1 MNAETIKDFLI
12 SLGFDIDEAGG
23 RKFESVVS
31 GVTMNAIK
39 MGAAVEAAA
48 LTVVG
53 FTTKIANSLDRL
65 YWQSQRTGATANNIR
80 AIGYAFSQAGGSVE
94 GFNGTL
100 DNMARFLRSTPGAEG
115 FLRNLGIQTRD
126 AAGNLRDTAQLVT
139 LVGDKLAKMPYYR
152 ANQYAQILGIDE
164 STLLAMRR
172 GVKGFTSDYQSMLQA
187 TGFDSQK
194 AAEQSNKFMTQM
206 RGLANLFGIMRDKIG
221 GNLAGGLAGNL
232 ESFRKNI
239 LLNFPKIEGTITAVL
254 KKVLSLADSIMT
266 LVYRGVQG
274 VGDLMR
280 WWDRLD
286 EKTKGL
292 IKVLGGLLLAW
303 RVLNSAFLKSPIGMI
318 TALIAALV
326 LLYDDYQTWKEGGDS
341 LIDWAKWQPSIEKA
355 ITAIKDVVYWFDKG
369 ATAIGGWDKAL
380 MAVAAYMGGRWALS
394 MLSAVARVTRGFG
407 PLLAAIAAVETFRKV
422 TDIQEEAKKR
432 GVSPADIIREKMA
445 ANDKE
450 GESFTNNLL
459 GKVGSW
465 WDAARGALH
474 AGNEGV
480 LPSRGL
486 IGRSSTPRGI
496 RNNNPGNLNY
506 VGQNGATLEDHAT
519 PRFARF
525 NSAFEGFAALG
536 KQIKA
541 YYNGTSKAAGYQK
554 LQSVEDIISRFAPAS
569 ENNTQAY
576 INKLSKMLGVG
587 RGDSL
592 NIQDPKV
599 LATLMNGIT
608 QIENGKNPYAPEMVL
623 KAAQSTLTTND
634 NRTSNTS
641 SNNPVY
647 NITVQGGGDPHE
659 TARLTGDAVEGV
671 YRRQTRNMQTQVG

>member
-23 RKFESVVS
+23 RKFESVVC
-31 GVTMNAIK
+31 GVTMNAVK

-53 FTTKIANSLDRL
+53 FTTKIASGLDRL

-100 DNMARFLRSTPGAEG
+100 DNLARFLRSTPGAEG

-274 VGDLMR
+274 AGDLMR

-286 EKTKGL
+286 DTTKGL

-303 RVLNSAFLKSPIGMI
+303 RMLNSAFLTSPIGMV

-326 LLYDDYQTWKEGGDS
+326 ALYDDYQVWKEGGDS
-341 LIDWAKWQPSIEKA
+341 LINWGKWKPEIDAAMKGMKELRDSIFSVGQEIAKLLNIDLKSWSLKGDIADLTKQFGEFGKMMTMIGDLINA
-355 ITAIKDVVYWFDKG
+355 LKDGNWSEVG
-369 ATAIGGWDKAL
+369 RLGKAL
-380 MAVAAYMGGRWALS
+380 LSQGQGNPDALP
-394 MLSAVARVTRGFG
+394 A
-407 PLLAAIAAVETFRKV
+407 V
-422 TDIQEEAKKR
+422 TDSANSAADWVKDKTGFDPRSVGQWIR
-432 GVSPADIIREKMA
+432 GQFSG
-445 ANDKE
+445 ANE
-450 GESFTNNLL
+450 
-459 GKVGSW
+459 
-465 WDAARGALH
+465 
-474 AGNEGV
+474 
-480 LPSRGL
+480 
-486 IGRSSTPRGI
+486 PRGI

-506 VGQNGATLEDHAT
+506 VGQNGAMLEDHAT

-592 NIQDPKV
+592 NIQDPQV

-623 KAAQSTLTTND
+623 KAAQSAVGAGG
-634 NRTSNTS
+634 SNS
-641 SNNPVY
+641 SVF
-647 NITVQGGGDPHE
+647 NINVQGGGDPRE
-659 TARLTGDAVEGV
+659 TARLTCDAVEGV
-671 YRRQTRNMQTQVG
+671 YRRQTRNIQTQVG

>member
-53 FTTKIANSLDRL
+53 FTTKIASSLDRL

-100 DNMARFLRSTPGAEG
+100 DNLARFLRSTPGAEG

-221 GNLAGGLAGNL
+221 GNLAGGLAGSL

-254 KKVLSLADSIMT
+254 KKALSLADSIMT

-286 EKTKGL
+286 DKTKGL

-303 RVLNSAFLKSPIGMI
+303 RMLNSAFLTSPIGMV

-326 LLYDDYQTWKEGGDS
+326 ALYDDYQVWKEGGDS
-341 LIDWAKWQPSIEKA
+341 LINWGKWKPEIDAAVKGVKELRDSIFSVGQEIAKLLNIDLKSWSLKGDIADLTKQFGEFGKMMTMIGDLINA
-355 ITAIKDVVYWFDKG
+355 LKDGNWSEVG
-369 ATAIGGWDKAL
+369 RLGKAL
-380 MAVAAYMGGRWALS
+380 LSQGQGNPDALP
-394 MLSAVARVTRGFG
+394 A
-407 PLLAAIAAVETFRKV
+407 V
-422 TDIQEEAKKR
+422 TDSANSAADWVKDKTGFDPRSVGQWIR
-432 GVSPADIIREKMA
+432 GQFSGV
-445 ANDKE
+445 
-450 GESFTNNLL
+450 
-459 GKVGSW
+459 
-465 WDAARGALH
+465 
-474 AGNEGV
+474 NE
-480 LPSRGL
+480 
-486 IGRSSTPRGI
+486 PRGI

-506 VGQNGATLEDHAT
+506 VGQNGATLEEHAT

-592 NIQDPKV
+592 NIQDPQV

-623 KAAQSTLTTND
+623 KAAQSAVGAGG
-634 NRTSNTS
+634 SNS
-641 SNNPVY
+641 SVF
-647 NITVQGGGDPHE
+647 NINVQGGGDPHE

>member
-23 RKFESVVS
+23 RKFEAVVS
-31 GVTMNAIK
+31 GVTLNVIK
-39 MGAAVEAAA
+39 MGVAVEAAA

-53 FTTKIANSLDRL
+53 FTTKIASGLDKL

-100 DNMARFLRSTPGAEG
+100 DNLARFLRSTPGAEG

-126 AAGNLRDTAQLVT
+126 ANGKLRDTAQLVT

-164 STLLAMRR
+164 NTLLAMRR
-172 GVKGFTSDYQSMLQA
+172 GVQGFTSDYQGMLQA

-206 RGLANLFGIMRDKIG
+206 RGLTSLFGIMRDKIG

-254 KKVLSLADSIMT
+254 KKVLSLADSIMR
-266 LVYRGVQG
+266 LVYRGIQG
-274 VGDLMR
+274 VGDLMK
-280 WWDRLD
+280 WWGKLD
-286 EKTKGL
+286 DSTKNL
-292 IKVLGGLLLAW
+292 IKLFGGLLVAW
-303 RVLNSAFLKSPIGMI
+303 RILNSAFVKSPIGMI
-318 TALIAALV
+318 SALV
-326 LLYDDYQTWKEGGDS
+326 ATLILLYDDYRTWKEGGDS
-341 LIDWAKWQPSIEKA
+341 LIDWAKWQPSIDKA
-355 ITAIKDVVYWFDKG
+355 IVAIKDIVSWFDKG
-369 ATAIGGWDKAL
+369 AAAIGGWQTAL
-380 MAVAAYMGGRWALS
+380 EIFAGFMAVTWAARMIKAIGSVTSSVGGLSGALK
-394 MLSAVARVTRGFG
+394 G
-407 PLLAAIAAVETFRKV
+407 
-422 TDIQEEAKKR
+422 
-432 GVSPADIIREKMA
+432 
-445 ANDKE
+445 
-450 GESFTNNLL
+450 L
-459 GKVGSW
+459 GKVGTI
-465 WDAARGALH
+465 GALLAIEEHIAKPLEEKYSWLKNNPVANFLNKLPGSDTVDEWGKKILPWRRDEPEQH
-474 AGNEGV
+474 AQ
-480 LPSRGL
+480 SA
-486 IGRSSTPRGI
+486 SAPRGI

-506 VGQNGATLEDHAT
+506 VGQNGAALENHAT

-525 NSAFEGFAALG
+525 NSAFEGFSALG

-554 LQSVEDIISRFAPAS
+554 LQSVEAIISRFAPAS
-569 ENNTQAY
+569 ENNTQGY
-576 INKLSKMLGVG
+576 IDKLSKMLGVG

-592 NIQDPKV
+592 NIHDPQV

-623 KAAQSTLTTND
+623 KAAQSTVGA
-634 NRTSNTS
+634 SGGA
-641 SNNPVY
+641 NNPVF
-647 NITVQGGGDPHE
+647 NINVQGGGDPRE
-659 TARLTGDAVEGV
+659 TARLTGNAVEGV
-671 YRRQTRNMQTQVG
+671 YRRQTRNLQTQVG

>member
-31 GVTMNAIK
+31 GVTMNAVK

-53 FTTKIANSLDRL
+53 FTTKIASSLDRL

-100 DNMARFLRSTPGAEG
+100 DNLARFLRSTPGAEG

-206 RGLANLFGIMRDKIG
+206 RGLVNLFGIMRDKIG

-274 VGDLMR
+274 AGDLMR

-286 EKTKGL
+286 DTTKGL

-303 RVLNSAFLKSPIGMI
+303 RMLNSALLTSPIGMV

-326 LLYDDYQTWKEGGDS
+326 ALYDDYQVWKEGGDS
-341 LIDWAKWQPSIEKA
+341 LINWGKWKPEIDAAMKGIKELRDSIFSVGQEIAKLLNIDLKSWSLKGDIADLTKQFGEFGKMMKMIGDLINA
-355 ITAIKDVVYWFDKG
+355 LKDGNWSEVG
-369 ATAIGGWDKAL
+369 RLGKAL
-380 MAVAAYMGGRWALS
+380 LSQGQGNPDALP
-394 MLSAVARVTRGFG
+394 A
-407 PLLAAIAAVETFRKV
+407 V
-422 TDIQEEAKKR
+422 TDSANSAADWVKDKTGFDPRSVGQWIR
-432 GVSPADIIREKMA
+432 GQFSG
-445 ANDKE
+445 ANE
-450 GESFTNNLL
+450 
-459 GKVGSW
+459 
-465 WDAARGALH
+465 
-474 AGNEGV
+474 
-480 LPSRGL
+480 
-486 IGRSSTPRGI
+486 PRGI

-506 VGQNGATLEDHAT
+506 VGQSGATLEDHAT

-592 NIQDPKV
+592 NIQDPQV

-623 KAAQSTLTTND
+623 KAAQSAVGAGG
-634 NRTSNTS
+634 SNS
-641 SNNPVY
+641 SVF
-647 NITVQGGGDPHE
+647 NINVQGGGDPRE

>member
-12 SLGFDIDEAGG
+12 SLGFDIDEAGS
-23 RKFESVVS
+23 RKFEAVVS
-31 GVTMNAIK
+31 GVTLNVIK
-39 MGAAVEAAA
+39 MGVAVEAAA

-53 FTTKIANSLDRL
+53 FTTKIASGLDKL
-65 YWQSQRTGATANNIR
+65 YWQSQRTGATANNIQ

-100 DNMARFLRSTPGAEG
+100 DNLARFLRSTPGAEG

-126 AAGNLRDTAQLVT
+126 ANGNLRDTAQLVT

-164 STLLAMRR
+164 NTLLAMRR
-172 GVKGFTSDYQSMLQA
+172 GVQGFTSDYQGMLQA

-206 RGLANLFGIMRDKIG
+206 RGLTSLFGIMRDKIG

-232 ESFRKNI
+232 ENFRKNI

-266 LVYRGVQG
+266 LIYRGVQG
-274 VGDLMR
+274 VGDLIK
-280 WWDRLD
+280 WWDKLD
-286 EKTKGL
+286 SGTQHL
-292 IKVLGGLLLAW
+292 IQVLGGLLVAW
-303 RVLNSAFLKSPIGMI
+303 RVLNSAFLTSPIGI
-318 TALIAALV
+318 ISALAASLV
-326 LLYDDYQTWKEGGDS
+326 LLYDDYKTWKEGGNS
-341 LIDWAKWQPSIEKA
+341 LIDWKSWEPGVKKAEKFIDDISKA
-355 ITAIKDVVYWFDKG
+355 IK
-369 ATAIGGWDKAL
+369 
-380 MAVAAYMGGRWALS
+380 S
-394 MLSAVARVTRGFG
+394 
-407 PLLAAIAAVETFRKV
+407 
-422 TDIQEEAKKR
+422 
-432 GVSPADIIREKMA
+432 
-445 ANDKE
+445 
-450 GESFTNNLL
+450 L
-459 GKVGSW
+459 GKVLDDFQAKHKW
-465 WDAARGALH
+465 AADFIQKGALPGEDAVSDAGTKFRTWLKDKTGISINLDEEPEQH
-474 AGNEGV
+474 AQ
-480 LPSRGL
+480 SA
-486 IGRSSTPRGI
+486 SSPRGI

-506 VGQNGATLEDHAT
+506 VGQNGATLENHAT

-541 YYNGTSKAAGYQK
+541 YYNGTSKAAGYKK

-569 ENNTQAY
+569 ENNTQGY
-576 INKLSKMLGVG
+576 IDKLSKMLGVG

-623 KAAQSTLTTND
+623 KAAQSTVGAGGGT
-634 NRTSNTS
+634 
-641 SNNPVY
+641 NNPVF
-647 NITVQGGGDPHE
+647 NIKVQGGGDPRE
-659 TARLTGDAVEGV
+659 TARLTGNAVEGV
-671 YRRQTRNMQTQVG
+671 YRRQIRNMQSQVG

>member
-23 RKFESVVS
+23 RKFESMVS

-53 FTTKIANSLDRL
+53 FTTKIASGLDRL

-100 DNMARFLRSTPGAEG
+100 DNLARFLRSTPGAEG

-274 VGDLMR
+274 AGDLMR
-280 WWDRLD
+280 WWNRLD
-286 EKTKGL
+286 DTTKGL

-303 RVLNSAFLKSPIGMI
+303 RMLNSAFLTSPIGMV

-326 LLYDDYQTWKEGGDS
+326 ALYDDYQVWKEGGDS
-341 LIDWAKWQPSIEKA
+341 LINWGKWKPEIDAAMKGMKELRDSIFSVGQEIAKLLNIDLKSWSLKGDIADLTKQFGEFGKMMTMIGDLINA
-355 ITAIKDVVYWFDKG
+355 LKDGNWSEVG
-369 ATAIGGWDKAL
+369 RLGKAL
-380 MAVAAYMGGRWALS
+380 LSQGKGNPDALP
-394 MLSAVARVTRGFG
+394 A
-407 PLLAAIAAVETFRKV
+407 V
-422 TDIQEEAKKR
+422 TDSANSAADWVKDKTGFDPRSVGQWIR
-432 GVSPADIIREKMA
+432 GQFSG
-445 ANDKE
+445 ANE
-450 GESFTNNLL
+450 
-459 GKVGSW
+459 
-465 WDAARGALH
+465 
-474 AGNEGV
+474 
-480 LPSRGL
+480 
-486 IGRSSTPRGI
+486 PRGI

-592 NIQDPKV
+592 NIQDPQV

-623 KAAQSTLTTND
+623 KAAQSAVGAGG
-634 NRTSNTS
+634 SNS
-641 SNNPVY
+641 SVF
-647 NITVQGGGDPHE
+647 NINVQGSGDPRE

>member
-53 FTTKIANSLDRL
+53 FTTKIASGLDRL

-100 DNMARFLRSTPGAEG
+100 DNLARFLRSTPGAEG

-274 VGDLMR
+274 AGDLMR

-286 EKTKGL
+286 DTTKGL

-303 RVLNSAFLKSPIGMI
+303 RMLNSAFLTSPIGMV

-326 LLYDDYQTWKEGGDS
+326 ALYDDYQVWKEGGDS
-341 LIDWAKWQPSIEKA
+341 LINWGKWKPEIDAAMKGMKELRDSIFSVGQEIAKLLNIDLKSWSLKGDIADLTKQFGEFGKMMTMIGDLINA
-355 ITAIKDVVYWFDKG
+355 LKDGNWSEVG
-369 ATAIGGWDKAL
+369 RLGKAL
-380 MAVAAYMGGRWALS
+380 LSQGRENPDALP
-394 MLSAVARVTRGFG
+394 A
-407 PLLAAIAAVETFRKV
+407 V
-422 TDIQEEAKKR
+422 TDSANSAADWVKDKTGFDPRSVGQWIR
-432 GVSPADIIREKMA
+432 GQFSG
-445 ANDKE
+445 ANE
-450 GESFTNNLL
+450 
-459 GKVGSW
+459 
-465 WDAARGALH
+465 
-474 AGNEGV
+474 
-480 LPSRGL
+480 
-486 IGRSSTPRGI
+486 PRGI

-592 NIQDPKV
+592 NIQDPQV

-623 KAAQSTLTTND
+623 KAAQSAVGAGG
-634 NRTSNTS
+634 SNS
-641 SNNPVY
+641 SVF
-647 NITVQGGGDPHE
+647 NINVQGGGDPRE

>member
-31 GVTMNAIK
+31 GVTMNAVK

-100 DNMARFLRSTPGAEG
+100 DNLARFLRSTPGAEG

-303 RVLNSAFLKSPIGMI
+303 RVLNSAFLTSPIGMV

-326 LLYDDYQTWKEGGDS
+326 ALYDDYQVWKEGGDS
-341 LIDWAKWQPSIEKA
+341 LINWGKWKPEIDAAMKGIKELRDSIFSVGQEIAKLLNIDLKSWSLKGDIADLTKQFGEFGKMMTMIGDLINA
-355 ITAIKDVVYWFDKG
+355 LKDGNWSEVG
-369 ATAIGGWDKAL
+369 RLGKAL
-380 MAVAAYMGGRWALS
+380 LSQGRENPDALP
-394 MLSAVARVTRGFG
+394 A
-407 PLLAAIAAVETFRKV
+407 V
-422 TDIQEEAKKR
+422 TDSANSAADWVKDKTGFDPRSVGQWIR
-432 GVSPADIIREKMA
+432 GQFSG
-445 ANDKE
+445 ANE
-450 GESFTNNLL
+450 
-459 GKVGSW
+459 
-465 WDAARGALH
+465 
-474 AGNEGV
+474 
-480 LPSRGL
+480 
-486 IGRSSTPRGI
+486 PRGI

-506 VGQNGATLEDHAT
+506 VGQNGATLEEHAT

>member
-31 GVTMNAIK
+31 GVTMNAVK

-53 FTTKIANSLDRL
+53 FTTKIASSLDRL

-100 DNMARFLRSTPGAEG
+100 DNLARFLRSTPGAEG

-274 VGDLMR
+274 AGDLMR

-286 EKTKGL
+286 DTTKGL

-303 RVLNSAFLKSPIGMI
+303 RLLNSAFLTSPIGMV

-326 LLYDDYQTWKEGGDS
+326 ALYDDYQVWKEGGDS
-341 LIDWAKWQPSIEKA
+341 LINWGKWKPEIDAAMKGIKELRNSIFSVGQEIAKLLNIDLKSWSLKGDIADLTKQFGKFGKMMTMIGDLINA
-355 ITAIKDVVYWFDKG
+355 LKDGNWSEVG
-369 ATAIGGWDKAL
+369 RLGKAL
-380 MAVAAYMGGRWALS
+380 LSQGQGNPDALPAVTYSANSAADWVKDKTGFDPRSVGQWI
-394 MLSAVARVTRGFG
+394 RGQFSG
-407 PLLAAIAAVETFRKV
+407 
-422 TDIQEEAKKR
+422 
-432 GVSPADIIREKMA
+432 
-445 ANDKE
+445 
-450 GESFTNNLL
+450 
-459 GKVGSW
+459 
-465 WDAARGALH
+465 
-474 AGNEGV
+474 GNE
-480 LPSRGL
+480 
-486 IGRSSTPRGI
+486 PRGI

-506 VGQNGATLEDHAT
+506 VGQNGATLEDHTT

-592 NIQDPKV
+592 NIQDPQV

-623 KAAQSTLTTND
+623 KAAQSAVGAGG
-634 NRTSNTS
+634 SNS
-641 SNNPVY
+641 SVF
-647 NITVQGGGDPHE
+647 NINVQGGGDPRE

>member
-53 FTTKIANSLDRL
+53 FTTKIASSLDRL

-100 DNMARFLRSTPGAEG
+100 DNLARFLRSTPGAEG

-172 GVKGFTSDYQSMLQA
+172 GVQGFTADYQGMLQA

-274 VGDLMR
+274 AGDLMR

-286 EKTKGL
+286 DTTKGL

-303 RVLNSAFLKSPIGMI
+303 RMLNSVFITSPIGMV

-326 LLYDDYQTWKEGGDS
+326 ALYDDYQVWKEGGDS
-341 LIDWAKWQPSIEKA
+341 LINWGKWKPEIDAAMKGIKELRDSIFSVGQEIAKLLNIDLKSWSLKGDIADLTKQFGEFGKMMTMIGDLINA
-355 ITAIKDVVYWFDKG
+355 LKDGNWSEVG
-369 ATAIGGWDKAL
+369 RLGKAL
-380 MAVAAYMGGRWALS
+380 LSQGQGNPDALP
-394 MLSAVARVTRGFG
+394 A
-407 PLLAAIAAVETFRKV
+407 V
-422 TDIQEEAKKR
+422 TDSANSAADWVKDKTGFDPRSVGQWIR
-432 GVSPADIIREKMA
+432 GQFSG
-445 ANDKE
+445 ANE
-450 GESFTNNLL
+450 
-459 GKVGSW
+459 
-465 WDAARGALH
+465 
-474 AGNEGV
+474 
-480 LPSRGL
+480 
-486 IGRSSTPRGI
+486 PRGI

-592 NIQDPKV
+592 NIQDPQV

-623 KAAQSTLTTND
+623 KAAQSAVGAGG
-634 NRTSNTS
+634 SNS
-641 SNNPVY
+641 SVF
-647 NITVQGGGDPHE
+647 NINVQGGGDPRE

>member
-48 LTVVG
+48 LTIVG
-53 FTTKIANSLDRL
+53 FTTKIASSLDRL

-100 DNMARFLRSTPGAEG
+100 DNLARFLRSTPGAEG

-274 VGDLMR
+274 AGDLMR

-286 EKTKGL
+286 DTTKGL

-303 RVLNSAFLKSPIGMI
+303 RMLNSAFLTSPIGMV

-326 LLYDDYQTWKEGGDS
+326 ALYDDYQVWKEGGDS
-341 LIDWAKWQPSIEKA
+341 LINWGKWKPEIDAAMKGMKELRDSIFSVGQEIAKLLNIDLKSWSLKGDIADLTKQFGEFGKMMTMIGDLINA
-355 ITAIKDVVYWFDKG
+355 LKDGNWSEVG
-369 ATAIGGWDKAL
+369 RLGKAL
-380 MAVAAYMGGRWALS
+380 LSQGQGNPDALP
-394 MLSAVARVTRGFG
+394 A
-407 PLLAAIAAVETFRKV
+407 V
-422 TDIQEEAKKR
+422 TDSANSAADWVKDKTGFDPRSVGQWIR
-432 GVSPADIIREKMA
+432 GQFSG
-445 ANDKE
+445 ANE
-450 GESFTNNLL
+450 
-459 GKVGSW
+459 
-465 WDAARGALH
+465 
-474 AGNEGV
+474 
-480 LPSRGL
+480 
-486 IGRSSTPRGI
+486 PRGI

-506 VGQNGATLEDHAT
+506 VGQNGAALEDHAT

-569 ENNTQAY
+569 ENNTQTY

-592 NIQDPKV
+592 NIQDPQV

-623 KAAQSTLTTND
+623 KAAQSAVGAGG
-634 NRTSNTS
+634 SNS
-641 SNNPVY
+641 SVF
-647 NITVQGGGDPHE
+647 NINVQGGGDPRE

>member
-31 GVTMNAIK
+31 GVTMNAVK

-53 FTTKIANSLDRL
+53 FTTKIASSLDRL

-100 DNMARFLRSTPGAEG
+100 DNLARFLRSTPGAEG

-280 WWDRLD
+280 WWERLD
-286 EKTKGL
+286 DKTKGL
-292 IKVLGGLLLAW
+292 LKVLGGLLLAW
-303 RVLNSAFLKSPIGMI
+303 RMLNSAFLTSPIGMV

-326 LLYDDYQTWKEGGDS
+326 ALYDDYQVWKEGGDS
-341 LIDWAKWQPSIEKA
+341 LINWGKWKPEIDAAMKGMKELRDSIFSVGQEIAKLLNIDLKSWSLKGDIADLTRQFGEFGRMMTMIGDLINA
-355 ITAIKDVVYWFDKG
+355 LKDGNWSEVG
-369 ATAIGGWDKAL
+369 RLGKAL
-380 MAVAAYMGGRWALS
+380 LSQGRDNPDALP
-394 MLSAVARVTRGFG
+394 A
-407 PLLAAIAAVETFRKV
+407 V
-422 TDIQEEAKKR
+422 TDSANSAADWVKDKTGFDPRSVGQWIR
-432 GVSPADIIREKMA
+432 GQFS
-445 ANDKE
+445 
-450 GESFTNNLL
+450 G
-459 GKVGSW
+459 
-465 WDAARGALH
+465 
-474 AGNEGV
+474 GNE
-480 LPSRGL
+480 
-486 IGRSSTPRGI
+486 PRGI

-506 VGQNGATLEDHAT
+506 VGQNGAMLEDHAT

-525 NSAFEGFAALG
+525 NSAFEGFSALG

-592 NIQDPKV
+592 NIQDPQV

-623 KAAQSTLTTND
+623 KAAQSAVGGAGG
-634 NRTSNTS
+634 SNS
-641 SNNPVY
+641 SVF
-647 NITVQGGGDPHE
+647 NINVQGGGDPRE

>member
-31 GVTMNAIK
+31 GVTMNAVK

-53 FTTKIANSLDRL
+53 FTTKIASSLDRL

-100 DNMARFLRSTPGAEG
+100 DNLARFLRSTPGAEG

-274 VGDLMR
+274 AGDLMR

-286 EKTKGL
+286 DTTKGL

-303 RVLNSAFLKSPIGMI
+303 RLLNSAFLTSPIGMV

-326 LLYDDYQTWKEGGDS
+326 ALYDDYQVWKEGGDS
-341 LIDWAKWQPSIEKA
+341 LINWGKWKPEIDAAMKGIKELRDSIFSVGQEIAKLLNIDLKSWSLKGDIADLTKQFGEFGKMMTMIGDLINA
-355 ITAIKDVVYWFDKG
+355 LKDGNWSEVG
-369 ATAIGGWDKAL
+369 RLGKAL
-380 MAVAAYMGGRWALS
+380 LSQGQGNPDALP
-394 MLSAVARVTRGFG
+394 A
-407 PLLAAIAAVETFRKV
+407 V
-422 TDIQEEAKKR
+422 TDSANSAADWVKDKTGFDPRSVGQWIR
-432 GVSPADIIREKMA
+432 GQFSG
-445 ANDKE
+445 ANE
-450 GESFTNNLL
+450 
-459 GKVGSW
+459 
-465 WDAARGALH
+465 
-474 AGNEGV
+474 
-480 LPSRGL
+480 
-486 IGRSSTPRGI
+486 PRGI

-592 NIQDPKV
+592 NIQDPQV

-623 KAAQSTLTTND
+623 KAAQSAVGAGG
-634 NRTSNTS
+634 SNS
-641 SNNPVY
+641 SVF
-647 NITVQGGGDPHE
+647 NINVQGGGDPRE

>member
-53 FTTKIANSLDRL
+53 FTTKIASSLDRL

-100 DNMARFLRSTPGAEG
+100 DNLARFLRSTPGAEG

-274 VGDLMR
+274 AGDLMR

-286 EKTKGL
+286 DTTKGL

-303 RVLNSAFLKSPIGMI
+303 RVMNSAFLTSPIGMV

-326 LLYDDYQTWKEGGDS
+326 ALYDDYQVWKEGGDS
-341 LIDWAKWQPSIEKA
+341 LINWGKWKPEIDAAMKGIKELRDSIFSVGQEIAKLLNIDLKSWSLKGDIADLTKQFGEFGKMMTMIGDLINA
-355 ITAIKDVVYWFDKG
+355 LKDGNWSEVG
-369 ATAIGGWDKAL
+369 RLGKAL
-380 MAVAAYMGGRWALS
+380 LSQGQGNPDALP
-394 MLSAVARVTRGFG
+394 A
-407 PLLAAIAAVETFRKV
+407 V
-422 TDIQEEAKKR
+422 TDSANSAADWVKDKTGFDPRSVGQWIR
-432 GVSPADIIREKMA
+432 GQFSG
-445 ANDKE
+445 ANE
-450 GESFTNNLL
+450 
-459 GKVGSW
+459 
-465 WDAARGALH
+465 
-474 AGNEGV
+474 
-480 LPSRGL
+480 
-486 IGRSSTPRGI
+486 PRGI

-592 NIQDPKV
+592 NIQDPQV

-623 KAAQSTLTTND
+623 KAAQSAVGAGG
-634 NRTSNTS
+634 SNS
-641 SNNPVY
+641 SVF
-647 NITVQGGGDPHE
+647 NINVQGGGDPRE

>member
-12 SLGFDIDEAGG
+12 SLGFDIDDAGS
-23 RKFESVVS
+23 RKFEAVVS
-31 GVTMNAIK
+31 GVTLNVIK
-39 MGAAVEAAA
+39 MGVAVEAAA

-53 FTTKIANSLDRL
+53 FTTKIASGLDKL
-65 YWQSQRTGATANNIR
+65 YWQSQRTGATSNNIR

-100 DNMARFLRSTPGAEG
+100 DNLARFLRSTPGAEG

-126 AAGNLRDTAQLVT
+126 ANGNLRDTAQLVT

-164 STLLAMRR
+164 NTLLAMRR
-172 GVKGFTSDYQSMLQA
+172 GVQGFTSDYQGMLQA

-206 RGLANLFGIMRDKIG
+206 RGLTSLFGIMRDKIG

-239 LLNFPKIEGTITAVL
+239 LFNFPKIEGTITAVL

-274 VGDLMR
+274 AGDLIK
-280 WWDRLD
+280 WWDKLD
-286 EKTKGL
+286 SGTQHL
-292 IKVLGGLLLAW
+292 IQVLGGLLVAW
-303 RVLNSAFLKSPIGMI
+303 RVLNSAFLTSPIGI
-318 TALIAALV
+318 ISALAASLV
-326 LLYDDYQTWKEGGDS
+326 LLYDDYKTWKEGGNS
-341 LIDWAKWQPSIEKA
+341 LIDWKSWEPGVKKAEKFIDDISKA
-355 ITAIKDVVYWFDKG
+355 IK
-369 ATAIGGWDKAL
+369 
-380 MAVAAYMGGRWALS
+380 S
-394 MLSAVARVTRGFG
+394 
-407 PLLAAIAAVETFRKV
+407 
-422 TDIQEEAKKR
+422 
-432 GVSPADIIREKMA
+432 
-445 ANDKE
+445 
-450 GESFTNNLL
+450 L
-459 GKVGSW
+459 GKTLDDFQAKHKWAADFIQKGTLPGE
-465 WDAARGALH
+465 DAVSDAGTKFRTWLKDKTGISINLDEEPEQH
-474 AGNEGV
+474 AQ
-480 LPSRGL
+480 SA
-486 IGRSSTPRGI
+486 SAPRGI

-506 VGQNGATLEDHAT
+506 VGQNGATLENHAT

-569 ENNTQAY
+569 ENNTQGY

-592 NIQDPKV
+592 NIHDPQV

-623 KAAQSTLTTND
+623 KAAQSTVGAAG
-634 NRTSNTS
+634 SA
-641 SNNPVY
+641 NNPVF
-647 NITVQGGGDPHE
+647 NINVQGGGDPRE
-659 TARLTGDAVEGV
+659 TARLTGNAVEGV
-671 YRRQTRNMQTQVG
+671 YRRQTRNLQTQVG

>member
-23 RKFESVVS
+23 RKFEAVVS
-31 GVTMNAIK
+31 GVTLNVIK
-39 MGAAVEAAA
+39 MGVAVEAAA

-53 FTTKIANSLDRL
+53 FTTKIASGLDKL

-100 DNMARFLRSTPGAEG
+100 DNVARFLRSTPGAEG

-126 AAGNLRDTAQLVT
+126 ANGNLRDTAQLVT

-164 STLLAMRR
+164 NTLLAMRR
-172 GVKGFTSDYQSMLQA
+172 GVQGFTADYQGMLQA

-206 RGLANLFGIMRDKIG
+206 RGLTGLFGIMRDKIG

-232 ESFRKNI
+232 ERFRKNI

-274 VGDLMR
+274 VGDLIK
-280 WWDRLD
+280 WWDKLD
-286 EKTKGL
+286 SGTQHL
-292 IKVLGGLLLAW
+292 IQVLGGLLVAW
-303 RVLNSAFLKSPIGMI
+303 RVLNSAFITSPIGI
-318 TALIAALV
+318 ISALAASLV
-326 LLYDDYQTWKEGGDS
+326 LLYDDYKTWKEGGNS
-341 LIDWAKWQPSIEKA
+341 LIDWKSWEPGVKKAEKFIDDISKA
-355 ITAIKDVVYWFDKG
+355 IK
-369 ATAIGGWDKAL
+369 
-380 MAVAAYMGGRWALS
+380 S
-394 MLSAVARVTRGFG
+394 
-407 PLLAAIAAVETFRKV
+407 
-422 TDIQEEAKKR
+422 
-432 GVSPADIIREKMA
+432 
-445 ANDKE
+445 
-450 GESFTNNLL
+450 L
-459 GKVGSW
+459 GKVLDDFQAKHKWAADFIQKGTLPGE
-465 WDAARGALH
+465 DAVSDAGTKFRTWLKDKTGISINLDEEPEQH
-474 AGNEGV
+474 AQ
-480 LPSRGL
+480 SA
-486 IGRSSTPRGI
+486 SAPRGI

-506 VGQNGATLEDHAT
+506 VGQNGAALENHAT

-525 NSAFEGFAALG
+525 NSAFEGFSALG

-554 LQSVEDIISRFAPAS
+554 LQSVEAIISRFAPAS
-569 ENNTQAY
+569 ENNTQGY
-576 INKLSKMLGVG
+576 IDKLSKILGVG

-592 NIQDPKV
+592 NIHDPQV

-623 KAAQSTLTTND
+623 KAAQSTVGA
-634 NRTSNTS
+634 SGGA
-641 SNNPVY
+641 NNPVF
-647 NITVQGGGDPHE
+647 NINVQGGGDPRE
-659 TARLTGDAVEGV
+659 TARLTGNAVEGV
-671 YRRQTRNMQTQVG
+671 YRRQTRNLQTQVG

>member
-31 GVTMNAIK
+31 GVTMNAVK

-53 FTTKIANSLDRL
+53 FTTKIASSLDRL

-100 DNMARFLRSTPGAEG
+100 DNLARFLRSTPGAEG

-274 VGDLMR
+274 AGDLMR

-286 EKTKGL
+286 DTTKGL

-303 RVLNSAFLKSPIGMI
+303 RMLNSAFLTSPIGMV

-326 LLYDDYQTWKEGGDS
+326 ALYDDYQVWKEGGDS
-341 LIDWAKWQPSIEKA
+341 LINWGKWKPEIDAAMKGIKELRDSIFSVGQEIAKLLNIDLKSWSLKGDIADLTKQFGEFGKMMTMIGDLINA
-355 ITAIKDVVYWFDKG
+355 LKDGNWSEVG
-369 ATAIGGWDKAL
+369 RLGKAL
-380 MAVAAYMGGRWALS
+380 LSQGRENPDALP
-394 MLSAVARVTRGFG
+394 A
-407 PLLAAIAAVETFRKV
+407 V
-422 TDIQEEAKKR
+422 TDSANSAADWVKDKTGFDPRSVGQWIR
-432 GVSPADIIREKMA
+432 GQFSG
-445 ANDKE
+445 ANE
-450 GESFTNNLL
+450 
-459 GKVGSW
+459 
-465 WDAARGALH
+465 
-474 AGNEGV
+474 
-480 LPSRGL
+480 
-486 IGRSSTPRGI
+486 PRGI

-592 NIQDPKV
+592 NIQDPQV

-608 QIENGKNPYAPEMVL
+608 QIENGKNPYAPDMVL
-623 KAAQSTLTTND
+623 KAAQSAVGAGG
-634 NRTSNTS
+634 SNS
-641 SNNPVY
+641 SVF
-647 NITVQGGGDPHE
+647 NINVQGGGDPRE

>member
-31 GVTMNAIK
+31 GVTMNAVK

-53 FTTKIANSLDRL
+53 FTTKIASGLDRL

-100 DNMARFLRSTPGAEG
+100 DNLARFLRSTPGAEG

-206 RGLANLFGIMRDKIG
+206 RGLVNLFGIMRDKIG

-274 VGDLMR
+274 AGDLMR

-286 EKTKGL
+286 DTTKGL

-303 RVLNSAFLKSPIGMI
+303 RMLNSAFLTSPIGMV

-326 LLYDDYQTWKEGGDS
+326 ALYDDYQVWKEGGDS
-341 LIDWAKWQPSIEKA
+341 LINWGKWKPEIDAAMKGMKELRDSIFSVGQEIAKLLNIDLKSWSLKGDIADLTKQFGEFGKMMTMIGDLINA
-355 ITAIKDVVYWFDKG
+355 LKDGNWSEVG
-369 ATAIGGWDKAL
+369 RLGKAL
-380 MAVAAYMGGRWALS
+380 LSQGQGNPDALP
-394 MLSAVARVTRGFG
+394 A
-407 PLLAAIAAVETFRKV
+407 V
-422 TDIQEEAKKR
+422 TDSANSAADWVKDKTGFDPRSVGQWIR
-432 GVSPADIIREKMA
+432 GQFSG
-445 ANDKE
+445 ANE
-450 GESFTNNLL
+450 
-459 GKVGSW
+459 
-465 WDAARGALH
+465 
-474 AGNEGV
+474 
-480 LPSRGL
+480 
-486 IGRSSTPRGI
+486 PRGI

-506 VGQNGATLEDHAT
+506 VGQNGAMLEDHAT

-592 NIQDPKV
+592 NIQDPQV

-623 KAAQSTLTTND
+623 KAAQSAVGAGG
-634 NRTSNTS
+634 SNS
-641 SNNPVY
+641 SVF
-647 NITVQGGGDPHE
+647 NINVQGGGDPRE

>member
-31 GVTMNAIK
+31 GVTMNAVK

-53 FTTKIANSLDRL
+53 FTTKIASGLDRL

-100 DNMARFLRSTPGAEG
+100 DNLARFLRSTPGAEG

-274 VGDLMR
+274 AGDLMR

-286 EKTKGL
+286 DTTKGL

-303 RVLNSAFLKSPIGMI
+303 RMLNSAFLTSPIGMV

-326 LLYDDYQTWKEGGDS
+326 ALYDDYQVWKEGGDS
-341 LIDWAKWQPSIEKA
+341 LINWGKWKPEIDAAMKGMKELRDSIFSVGQEIAKLLNIDLKSWSLKGDIADLTKQFGEFGKMMTMIGDLINA
-355 ITAIKDVVYWFDKG
+355 LKDGNWSEVG
-369 ATAIGGWDKAL
+369 SLGKAL
-380 MAVAAYMGGRWALS
+380 LSQGRENPDALP
-394 MLSAVARVTRGFG
+394 A
-407 PLLAAIAAVETFRKV
+407 V
-422 TDIQEEAKKR
+422 TDSANSAADWVKDKTGFDPRSVGQWIR
-432 GVSPADIIREKMA
+432 GQFSG
-445 ANDKE
+445 ANE
-450 GESFTNNLL
+450 
-459 GKVGSW
+459 
-465 WDAARGALH
+465 
-474 AGNEGV
+474 
-480 LPSRGL
+480 
-486 IGRSSTPRGI
+486 PRGI

-506 VGQNGATLEDHAT
+506 VGQNGATLEQHAT
-519 PRFARF
+519 PRFANF
-525 NSAFEGFAALG
+525 ISPFAGFMALG

-592 NIQDPKV
+592 NIQDPQV

-623 KAAQSTLTTND
+623 KAAQLAVGGAGG
-634 NRTSNTS
+634 SNS
-641 SNNPVY
+641 SVF
-647 NITVQGGGDPHE
+647 NINVQGGGDPRE

>member
-53 FTTKIANSLDRL
+53 FTTKIASGLDRL

-274 VGDLMR
+274 AGDLMR

-286 EKTKGL
+286 DKTKGL

-303 RVLNSAFLKSPIGMI
+303 RVLNSAFLTSPIGMV

-326 LLYDDYQTWKEGGDS
+326 ALYDDYQVWKEGGDS
-341 LIDWAKWQPSIEKA
+341 LINWGKWKPEIDAAMKGIKELRDSIFSVGQEIAKLLNIDLKSWSLKGDIADLTKQFGEFGKMMTMIGDLINA
-355 ITAIKDVVYWFDKG
+355 LKDGNWSEVG
-369 ATAIGGWDKAL
+369 RLGKAL
-380 MAVAAYMGGRWALS
+380 LSQGQGNPDALP
-394 MLSAVARVTRGFG
+394 A
-407 PLLAAIAAVETFRKV
+407 V
-422 TDIQEEAKKR
+422 TDSANSAADWVKDKTGFDPRSVGQWIR
-432 GVSPADIIREKMA
+432 GQFSG
-445 ANDKE
+445 ANE
-450 GESFTNNLL
+450 
-459 GKVGSW
+459 
-465 WDAARGALH
+465 
-474 AGNEGV
+474 
-480 LPSRGL
+480 
-486 IGRSSTPRGI
+486 PRGI

-506 VGQNGATLEDHAT
+506 VGQNGAALEDHAT

-592 NIQDPKV
+592 NIQDPQV

-623 KAAQSTLTTND
+623 KAAQSAVGAGG
-634 NRTSNTS
+634 SNS
-641 SNNPVY
+641 SVF
-647 NITVQGGGDPHE
+647 NINVQGGGDPRE

>member
-53 FTTKIANSLDRL
+53 FTTKIASSLDRL
-65 YWQSQRTGATANNIR
+65 YWKSQRTGATANNIR

-100 DNMARFLRSTPGAEG
+100 DNLARFLRSTPGAEG

-152 ANQYAQILGIDE
+152 ANQYAQIIGIDE

-274 VGDLMR
+274 AGDLMR

-286 EKTKGL
+286 DTTKGL

-303 RVLNSAFLKSPIGMI
+303 RMLNSAFLTSPIGMV

-326 LLYDDYQTWKEGGDS
+326 ALYDDYQVWKEGGDS
-341 LIDWAKWQPSIEKA
+341 LINWGKWKPEIDAAVKGIKELRDSIFSVGQE
-355 ITAIKDVVYWFDKG
+355 ITKLLNIDLKSWSLKGDIADLTKQFGEFGKMMTMIGDLINALKDGNWSEVG
-369 ATAIGGWDKAL
+369 RLGKAL
-380 MAVAAYMGGRWALS
+380 LSQGQGNPDALP
-394 MLSAVARVTRGFG
+394 A
-407 PLLAAIAAVETFRKV
+407 V
-422 TDIQEEAKKR
+422 TDSANSAADWVKDKTGFDPRSVGQWIR
-432 GVSPADIIREKMA
+432 GQFSG
-445 ANDKE
+445 ANE
-450 GESFTNNLL
+450 
-459 GKVGSW
+459 
-465 WDAARGALH
+465 
-474 AGNEGV
+474 
-480 LPSRGL
+480 
-486 IGRSSTPRGI
+486 PRGI

-592 NIQDPKV
+592 NIQDPQV
-599 LATLMNGIT
+599 LATLMNGVT

-623 KAAQSTLTTND
+623 KAAQSAVGAGG
-634 NRTSNTS
+634 SNS
-641 SNNPVY
+641 SVF
-647 NITVQGGGDPHE
+647 NINVQGGGDPRE

>member
-31 GVTMNAIK
+31 GVTMNAVK

-53 FTTKIANSLDRL
+53 FTTKIASGLDRL

-100 DNMARFLRSTPGAEG
+100 DNLARFLRSTPGAEG

-239 LLNFPKIEGTITAVL
+239 LLNFPKIEGTITAML

-286 EKTKGL
+286 DTTKGL

-303 RVLNSAFLKSPIGMI
+303 RMLNSAFLTSPIGMV

-326 LLYDDYQTWKEGGDS
+326 ALYDDYQVWKEGGDS
-341 LIDWAKWQPSIEKA
+341 LINWGKWKPEIDAAMKGIKELRDSIFSVGQEIAKLLNIDLKSWSLKGDIADLTKQFGEFGKMMTMIGDLINA
-355 ITAIKDVVYWFDKG
+355 LKDGNWSEVG
-369 ATAIGGWDKAL
+369 RLGKAL
-380 MAVAAYMGGRWALS
+380 LSQGKGNPDALP
-394 MLSAVARVTRGFG
+394 A
-407 PLLAAIAAVETFRKV
+407 V
-422 TDIQEEAKKR
+422 TDSANSAADWVKDKTGFDPRSVGQWIR
-432 GVSPADIIREKMA
+432 GQFSG
-445 ANDKE
+445 ANE
-450 GESFTNNLL
+450 
-459 GKVGSW
+459 
-465 WDAARGALH
+465 
-474 AGNEGV
+474 
-480 LPSRGL
+480 
-486 IGRSSTPRGI
+486 PRGI

-592 NIQDPKV
+592 NIQDPQV

-623 KAAQSTLTTND
+623 KAAQSAVGAGG
-634 NRTSNTS
+634 SNS
-641 SNNPVY
+641 SVF
-647 NITVQGGGDPHE
+647 NINVQGGGDPRE

>member
-31 GVTMNAIK
+31 GVTMNAVK

-53 FTTKIANSLDRL
+53 FTTKIASGLDRL

-94 GFNGTL
+94 RFNGTL
-100 DNMARFLRSTPGAEG
+100 DNLARFLRSTPGAEG

-274 VGDLMR
+274 AGDLMR

-286 EKTKGL
+286 DTTKGL

-303 RVLNSAFLKSPIGMI
+303 RMLNSAFLTSPIGMV

-326 LLYDDYQTWKEGGDS
+326 ALYDDYQVWKEGGDS
-341 LIDWAKWQPSIEKA
+341 LINWGKWKPEIDAAMKGMKELRDSIFSVGQEIAKLLNIDLKSWSLKGDIADLTKQFGEFGKMMTMIGDLINA
-355 ITAIKDVVYWFDKG
+355 LKDGNWREVG
-369 ATAIGGWDKAL
+369 RLGKAL
-380 MAVAAYMGGRWALS
+380 LSQGQGNPDALP
-394 MLSAVARVTRGFG
+394 A
-407 PLLAAIAAVETFRKV
+407 V
-422 TDIQEEAKKR
+422 TDSANSAADWVKDKTGFDPRSVGQWIR
-432 GVSPADIIREKMA
+432 GQFSG
-445 ANDKE
+445 ANE
-450 GESFTNNLL
+450 
-459 GKVGSW
+459 
-465 WDAARGALH
+465 
-474 AGNEGV
+474 
-480 LPSRGL
+480 
-486 IGRSSTPRGI
+486 PRGI

-506 VGQNGATLEDHAT
+506 VGQNGAMLEDHAT

-592 NIQDPKV
+592 NIQDPQV

-623 KAAQSTLTTND
+623 KAAQSAVGAGG
-634 NRTSNTS
+634 SNS
-641 SNNPVY
+641 SVF
-647 NITVQGGGDPHE
+647 NINVQGGGDPRE

>member
-53 FTTKIANSLDRL
+53 FTTKIASSLDRL

-100 DNMARFLRSTPGAEG
+100 DNLARFLRSTPGAEG

-274 VGDLMR
+274 AGDLMR

-286 EKTKGL
+286 DTTKGL

-303 RVLNSAFLKSPIGMI
+303 RVLNSAFLTSPIGMV

-326 LLYDDYQTWKEGGDS
+326 ALYDDYQVWKEGGDS
-341 LIDWAKWQPSIEKA
+341 LINWGKWKPEIDAAMKGMKELRDSIFSVGQEIAKLLNIDLKSWSLKGDIADLTKQFGEFGKMMTMIGDLINA
-355 ITAIKDVVYWFDKG
+355 LKDGNWSEVG
-369 ATAIGGWDKAL
+369 RLGKAL
-380 MAVAAYMGGRWALS
+380 LSQGQGNPDALP
-394 MLSAVARVTRGFG
+394 A
-407 PLLAAIAAVETFRKV
+407 V
-422 TDIQEEAKKR
+422 TDSANSAADWVKDKTGFDPRSVGQWIR
-432 GVSPADIIREKMA
+432 GQFS
-445 ANDKE
+445 
-450 GESFTNNLL
+450 G
-459 GKVGSW
+459 
-465 WDAARGALH
+465 
-474 AGNEGV
+474 GNE
-480 LPSRGL
+480 
-486 IGRSSTPRGI
+486 PRGI

-569 ENNTQAY
+569 ENNTQGY

-592 NIQDPKV
+592 NIQDPQV

-623 KAAQSTLTTND
+623 KAAQSAVGAGG
-634 NRTSNTS
+634 SNS
-641 SNNPVY
+641 SVF
-647 NITVQGGGDPHE
+647 NINVQGGGDPRE

>member
-31 GVTMNAIK
+31 GVTMNAVK

-53 FTTKIANSLDRL
+53 FTTKIASGLDRL

-100 DNMARFLRSTPGAEG
+100 DNLARFLRSTPGAEG

-126 AAGNLRDTAQLVT
+126 AAGNLHDTAQLVT

-274 VGDLMR
+274 AGDLMR

-286 EKTKGL
+286 DTTKGL

-303 RVLNSAFLKSPIGMI
+303 RMLNSAFLTSPIGMV

-326 LLYDDYQTWKEGGDS
+326 ALYDDYQVWKEGGDS
-341 LIDWAKWQPSIEKA
+341 LINWGKWKPEIDAAMKGMKELRDSIFSVGQEIAKLLNIDLKSWSLKGDIADLTKQFGEFGKMMTMIGDLINA
-355 ITAIKDVVYWFDKG
+355 LKDGNWSEVG
-369 ATAIGGWDKAL
+369 RLGKAL
-380 MAVAAYMGGRWALS
+380 LSQGQGNPDALP
-394 MLSAVARVTRGFG
+394 A
-407 PLLAAIAAVETFRKV
+407 V
-422 TDIQEEAKKR
+422 TDSANSAADWVKDKTGFDPRSVGQWIR
-432 GVSPADIIREKMA
+432 GQFS
-445 ANDKE
+445 
-450 GESFTNNLL
+450 G
-459 GKVGSW
+459 
-465 WDAARGALH
+465 
-474 AGNEGV
+474 GNE
-480 LPSRGL
+480 
-486 IGRSSTPRGI
+486 PRGI

-592 NIQDPKV
+592 NIQDPQV

-623 KAAQSTLTTND
+623 KAAQSAVGAGG
-634 NRTSNTS
+634 SNS
-641 SNNPVY
+641 SVF
-647 NITVQGGGDPHE
+647 NINVQGGGDPRE

>member
-53 FTTKIANSLDRL
+53 FTTKIASSLDRL

-100 DNMARFLRSTPGAEG
+100 DNLARFLRSTPGAEG

-274 VGDLMR
+274 AGDLMR

-286 EKTKGL
+286 DTTKGL

-303 RVLNSAFLKSPIGMI
+303 RMLNSAFLTSPIGMV

-326 LLYDDYQTWKEGGDS
+326 ALYDDYQVWKEGGDS
-341 LIDWAKWQPSIEKA
+341 LINWGKWKPEIDAAMKGIKELRDSIFSVGQEIAKLLNIDLKSWSLKGDIADLTKQFGEFGKMMTMIGDLINA
-355 ITAIKDVVYWFDKG
+355 LKDGNWSEVG
-369 ATAIGGWDKAL
+369 RLGKAL
-380 MAVAAYMGGRWALS
+380 LSQGQGNPDALP
-394 MLSAVARVTRGFG
+394 A
-407 PLLAAIAAVETFRKV
+407 V
-422 TDIQEEAKKR
+422 TDSANSAADWVKDKTGFDPRSVGQWIR
-432 GVSPADIIREKMA
+432 GQFS
-445 ANDKE
+445 
-450 GESFTNNLL
+450 G
-459 GKVGSW
+459 
-465 WDAARGALH
+465 
-474 AGNEGV
+474 GNE
-480 LPSRGL
+480 
-486 IGRSSTPRGI
+486 PRGI

-592 NIQDPKV
+592 NIQDPQV
-599 LATLMNGIT
+599 LATLMNGVT

-623 KAAQSTLTTND
+623 KAAQSAVGAGG
-634 NRTSNTS
+634 SNS
-641 SNNPVY
+641 SVF
-647 NITVQGGGDPHE
+647 NINVQGGGDPRE

>member
-53 FTTKIANSLDRL
+53 FTTKIASSLDRL

-100 DNMARFLRSTPGAEG
+100 DNLARFLRSTPGAEG

-254 KKVLSLADSIMT
+254 KKALSLADSIMT

-286 EKTKGL
+286 DKTKGL

-303 RVLNSAFLKSPIGMI
+303 RMLNSAFLTSPIGMV

-326 LLYDDYQTWKEGGDS
+326 ALYDDYQVWKEGGDS
-341 LIDWAKWQPSIEKA
+341 LINWGKWKPEIDAAVKGVKELRDSIFSVGQEIAKLLNIDLKSWSLKGDIADLTKQFGEFGKMMTMIGDLINA
-355 ITAIKDVVYWFDKG
+355 LKDGNWSEVG
-369 ATAIGGWDKAL
+369 RLGKAL
-380 MAVAAYMGGRWALS
+380 LSQGQGNPDALP
-394 MLSAVARVTRGFG
+394 A
-407 PLLAAIAAVETFRKV
+407 V
-422 TDIQEEAKKR
+422 TDSANSAADWVKDKTGFDPRSVGQWIR
-432 GVSPADIIREKMA
+432 GQFSGV
-445 ANDKE
+445 
-450 GESFTNNLL
+450 
-459 GKVGSW
+459 
-465 WDAARGALH
+465 
-474 AGNEGV
+474 NE
-480 LPSRGL
+480 
-486 IGRSSTPRGI
+486 PRGI

-506 VGQNGATLEDHAT
+506 VGQNGATLEEHAT

-592 NIQDPKV
+592 NIQDPQV

-623 KAAQSTLTTND
+623 KAAQSAVGAGG
-634 NRTSNTS
+634 SNS
-641 SNNPVY
+641 SVF
-647 NITVQGGGDPHE
+647 NINVQGGGDPHE

>member
-53 FTTKIANSLDRL
+53 FTTKIASSLDRL

-100 DNMARFLRSTPGAEG
+100 DNLARFLRSTPGAEG

-274 VGDLMR
+274 AGDLMR

-286 EKTKGL
+286 DTTKGL

-303 RVLNSAFLKSPIGMI
+303 RMLNSAFLTSPIGMV

-326 LLYDDYQTWKEGGDS
+326 ALYDDYQVWKEGGDS
-341 LIDWAKWQPSIEKA
+341 LINWGKWKPEIDAAMKGIKELRDSIFSVGQEIAKLLNIDLKSWSLKGDIADLTKQFGEFGKMMTMIGDLINA
-355 ITAIKDVVYWFDKG
+355 LKDGNWSEVG
-369 ATAIGGWDKAL
+369 RLGKAL
-380 MAVAAYMGGRWALS
+380 LSQGRENPDALP
-394 MLSAVARVTRGFG
+394 A
-407 PLLAAIAAVETFRKV
+407 V
-422 TDIQEEAKKR
+422 TDSANSAADWVKDKTGFDPRSVGQWIR
-432 GVSPADIIREKMA
+432 GQFSG
-445 ANDKE
+445 ANE
-450 GESFTNNLL
+450 
-459 GKVGSW
+459 
-465 WDAARGALH
+465 
-474 AGNEGV
+474 
-480 LPSRGL
+480 
-486 IGRSSTPRGI
+486 PRGI

-506 VGQNGATLEDHAT
+506 VGQNGATLEEHAT

-592 NIQDPKV
+592 NIQDPQV

-623 KAAQSTLTTND
+623 KAAQSAVGAGG
-634 NRTSNTS
+634 SNS
-641 SNNPVY
+641 SVF
-647 NITVQGGGDPHE
+647 NINVQGGGDPRE

-671 YRRQTRNMQTQVG
+671 YRRQTRNMQTQVS

>member
-53 FTTKIANSLDRL
+53 FTTKIASGLDRL

-100 DNMARFLRSTPGAEG
+100 DNLARFLRSTPGAEG

-274 VGDLMR
+274 AGDLMR
-280 WWDRLD
+280 WWNRLD
-286 EKTKGL
+286 DTTKGL

-303 RVLNSAFLKSPIGMI
+303 RMLNSAFLTSPIGMV

-326 LLYDDYQTWKEGGDS
+326 ALYDDYQVWKEGGDS
-341 LIDWAKWQPSIEKA
+341 LINWGKWKPEIDAAMKGMKELRDSIFSVGQEIAKLLNIDLKSWSLKGDIADLTKQFGEFGKMMTMIGDLINA
-355 ITAIKDVVYWFDKG
+355 LKDGNWSEVG
-369 ATAIGGWDKAL
+369 RLGKAL
-380 MAVAAYMGGRWALS
+380 LSQGKGNPDALP
-394 MLSAVARVTRGFG
+394 A
-407 PLLAAIAAVETFRKV
+407 V
-422 TDIQEEAKKR
+422 TDSANSAADWVKDKTGFDPRSVGQWIR
-432 GVSPADIIREKMA
+432 GQFSG
-445 ANDKE
+445 ANE
-450 GESFTNNLL
+450 
-459 GKVGSW
+459 
-465 WDAARGALH
+465 
-474 AGNEGV
+474 
-480 LPSRGL
+480 
-486 IGRSSTPRGI
+486 PRGI

-592 NIQDPKV
+592 NIQDPQV

-623 KAAQSTLTTND
+623 KAAQSAVGAGG
-634 NRTSNTS
+634 SNS
-641 SNNPVY
+641 SVF
-647 NITVQGGGDPHE
+647 NINVQGGGDPRE

>member
-31 GVTMNAIK
+31 GVTMNAVK

-53 FTTKIANSLDRL
+53 FTTKIASSLDRL
-65 YWQSQRTGATANNIR
+65 YWQSQRTGASANNIR

-100 DNMARFLRSTPGAEG
+100 DNLARFLRSTPGAEG
-115 FLRNLGIQTRD
+115 FLRNLGVQTRD

-239 LLNFPKIEGTITAVL
+239 LLNFPKIEGTITAML

-286 EKTKGL
+286 DTTKGL

-303 RVLNSAFLKSPIGMI
+303 RMLNSAFLTSPIGMV

-326 LLYDDYQTWKEGGDS
+326 ALYDDYQVWKEGGDS
-341 LIDWAKWQPSIEKA
+341 LINWGKWKPEIDAAMKGIKELRDSIFSVGQEIAKLLNIDLKSWSLKGDIADLTKQFGEFGKMMTMIGDLINA
-355 ITAIKDVVYWFDKG
+355 LKDGNWSEVG
-369 ATAIGGWDKAL
+369 RLGKAL
-380 MAVAAYMGGRWALS
+380 LSQGQGNPDALP
-394 MLSAVARVTRGFG
+394 A
-407 PLLAAIAAVETFRKV
+407 V
-422 TDIQEEAKKR
+422 TDSANSAADWVKDKTGFDPRSVGQWIR
-432 GVSPADIIREKMA
+432 GQFSG
-445 ANDKE
+445 ANE
-450 GESFTNNLL
+450 
-459 GKVGSW
+459 
-465 WDAARGALH
+465 
-474 AGNEGV
+474 
-480 LPSRGL
+480 
-486 IGRSSTPRGI
+486 PRGI

-592 NIQDPKV
+592 NIQDPQV

-623 KAAQSTLTTND
+623 KAAQSAVGAGG
-634 NRTSNTS
+634 SNS
-641 SNNPVY
+641 PVF
-647 NITVQGGGDPHE
+647 NINVQGGGDPRE

>member
-53 FTTKIANSLDRL
+53 FTTKIASSLDRL

-100 DNMARFLRSTPGAEG
+100 DNLARFLRSTPGAEG

-126 AAGNLRDTAQLVT
+126 AAGNLRDTAELVT

-274 VGDLMR
+274 VGDLMK

-286 EKTKGL
+286 DTTKGL

-303 RVLNSAFLKSPIGMI
+303 RMLNSAFLTSPIGMV

-326 LLYDDYQTWKEGGDS
+326 ALYDDYQVWKEGGDS
-341 LIDWAKWQPSIEKA
+341 LINWGKWKPEIDAAMKGMKELRDSIFSVGQEISKLLSIDLKSWSLKGDIA
-355 ITAIKDVVYWFDKG
+355 DLTKQFGEFGKMMTMIGDLINALKDGNWSEVG
-369 ATAIGGWDKAL
+369 RLGKAL
-380 MAVAAYMGGRWALS
+380 LSQGQGNPDALP
-394 MLSAVARVTRGFG
+394 A
-407 PLLAAIAAVETFRKV
+407 V
-422 TDIQEEAKKR
+422 TDSANSAADWVKDKTGFDPRSVGQWIR
-432 GVSPADIIREKMA
+432 GQFS
-445 ANDKE
+445 
-450 GESFTNNLL
+450 G
-459 GKVGSW
+459 
-465 WDAARGALH
+465 
-474 AGNEGV
+474 GNE
-480 LPSRGL
+480 
-486 IGRSSTPRGI
+486 PRGI

-592 NIQDPKV
+592 NIQDPQV

-623 KAAQSTLTTND
+623 KAAQSAVGAGG
-634 NRTSNTS
+634 SNS
-641 SNNPVY
+641 SVF
-647 NITVQGGGDPHE
+647 NINVQGGGDPRE

>member
-31 GVTMNAIK
+31 GVTMNAVK

-53 FTTKIANSLDRL
+53 FTTKIASGLDRL

-100 DNMARFLRSTPGAEG
+100 DNLARFLRSTPGAEG

-274 VGDLMR
+274 AGDLMR

-286 EKTKGL
+286 DTTKGL

-303 RVLNSAFLKSPIGMI
+303 RMLNSAFLTSPIGMV

-326 LLYDDYQTWKEGGDS
+326 ALYDDYQVWKEGGDS
-341 LIDWAKWQPSIEKA
+341 LINWGKWKPEIDAAMKGMKELRDSIFSVGQEIAKLLNIDLKSWSLKGDIADLTKQFGEFGKMMTMIGDLINA
-355 ITAIKDVVYWFDKG
+355 LKDGNWSEVG
-369 ATAIGGWDKAL
+369 RLGKAL
-380 MAVAAYMGGRWALS
+380 LSQGQGNPDALP
-394 MLSAVARVTRGFG
+394 A
-407 PLLAAIAAVETFRKV
+407 V
-422 TDIQEEAKKR
+422 TDSANSAADWVKDKTGFDPRSVGQWIR
-432 GVSPADIIREKMA
+432 GQFSG
-445 ANDKE
+445 ANE
-450 GESFTNNLL
+450 
-459 GKVGSW
+459 
-465 WDAARGALH
+465 
-474 AGNEGV
+474 
-480 LPSRGL
+480 
-486 IGRSSTPRGI
+486 PRGI

-506 VGQNGATLEDHAT
+506 VGQNGAMLEDHAT

-592 NIQDPKV
+592 NIQDPQV

-623 KAAQSTLTTND
+623 KAAQSAVGAGG
-634 NRTSNTS
+634 SNS
-641 SNNPVY
+641 SVF
-647 NITVQGGGDPHE
+647 NINVQGGGDPRE

>member
-12 SLGFDIDEAGG
+12 SLGFDIDESGG

-31 GVTMNAIK
+31 GVTMNAVK

-48 LTVVG
+48 LTIVG
-53 FTTKIANSLDRL
+53 FTTKIASSLDRL

-100 DNMARFLRSTPGAEG
+100 DNLARFLRSTPGAEG

-274 VGDLMR
+274 AGDLMR

-286 EKTKGL
+286 DTTKGL

-303 RVLNSAFLKSPIGMI
+303 RMLNSAFLTSPIGMV

-326 LLYDDYQTWKEGGDS
+326 ALYDDYQVWKEGGDS
-341 LIDWAKWQPSIEKA
+341 LINWGKWKPEIDAAMKGMKELRDSIFSVGQEIAKLLNIDLKSWSLKGDIADLTKQFGEFGKMMTMIGDLINA
-355 ITAIKDVVYWFDKG
+355 LKDGNWSEVG
-369 ATAIGGWDKAL
+369 RLGKAL
-380 MAVAAYMGGRWALS
+380 LSQGQGNPDALP
-394 MLSAVARVTRGFG
+394 A
-407 PLLAAIAAVETFRKV
+407 V
-422 TDIQEEAKKR
+422 TDSANSAADWVKDKTGFDPRSVGQWIR
-432 GVSPADIIREKMA
+432 GQFS
-445 ANDKE
+445 
-450 GESFTNNLL
+450 G
-459 GKVGSW
+459 
-465 WDAARGALH
+465 
-474 AGNEGV
+474 GNE
-480 LPSRGL
+480 
-486 IGRSSTPRGI
+486 PRGI

-592 NIQDPKV
+592 NIQDPQV

-623 KAAQSTLTTND
+623 KAAQSAVGAGG
-634 NRTSNTS
+634 SNS
-641 SNNPVY
+641 SVF
-647 NITVQGGGDPHE
+647 NINVQGGGDPRE

-671 YRRQTRNMQTQVG
+671 YRRQTRNMQTQVV

>member
-53 FTTKIANSLDRL
+53 FTTKIASSLDRL

-80 AIGYAFSQAGGSVE
+80 AIGYAFSQAGSSVE

-100 DNMARFLRSTPGAEG
+100 DNLARFLRSTPGAEG

-274 VGDLMR
+274 AGDLMR

-286 EKTKGL
+286 DTTKGL

-303 RVLNSAFLKSPIGMI
+303 RVLNSAFLTSPIGMV

-326 LLYDDYQTWKEGGDS
+326 ALYDDYQVWKEGGDS
-341 LIDWAKWQPSIEKA
+341 LINWGKWKPEIDAAMKGIKELRDSIFSVGQEIAKLLNIDLKSWSLKGDIADLTKQFGELGKMMTMIGDLINA
-355 ITAIKDVVYWFDKG
+355 LKDGNWSEVG
-369 ATAIGGWDKAL
+369 RLGKAL
-380 MAVAAYMGGRWALS
+380 LSQGQGNPDALP
-394 MLSAVARVTRGFG
+394 A
-407 PLLAAIAAVETFRKV
+407 V
-422 TDIQEEAKKR
+422 TDSANSAADWVKDKTGFDPRSVGQWIR
-432 GVSPADIIREKMA
+432 GQFSG
-445 ANDKE
+445 ANE
-450 GESFTNNLL
+450 
-459 GKVGSW
+459 
-465 WDAARGALH
+465 
-474 AGNEGV
+474 
-480 LPSRGL
+480 
-486 IGRSSTPRGI
+486 PRGI

-554 LQSVEDIISRFAPAS
+554 LQSVEGIISRFAPAS

-592 NIQDPKV
+592 NIQDPQV

-623 KAAQSTLTTND
+623 KAAQSAVGAGG
-634 NRTSNTS
+634 SNS
-641 SNNPVY
+641 SVF
-647 NITVQGGGDPHE
+647 NINVQGGGDPRE

>member
-31 GVTMNAIK
+31 GVTMNAVK

-53 FTTKIANSLDRL
+53 FTTKIASSLDRL

-100 DNMARFLRSTPGAEG
+100 DNLARFLRSTPGAEG

-286 EKTKGL
+286 DTTKGL

-303 RVLNSAFLKSPIGMI
+303 RMLNSAFLTSPIGMV

-326 LLYDDYQTWKEGGDS
+326 ALYDDYQVWKEGGDS
-341 LIDWAKWQPSIEKA
+341 LINWGKWKPEIDAAMKGMKELRDSIFSVGQEIAKLLNIDLKSWSLKGDIADLTKQFGEFGKMMTMIGDLINA
-355 ITAIKDVVYWFDKG
+355 LKDGNWSEVG
-369 ATAIGGWDKAL
+369 RLGKAL
-380 MAVAAYMGGRWALS
+380 LSQGQGNPDALP
-394 MLSAVARVTRGFG
+394 A
-407 PLLAAIAAVETFRKV
+407 V
-422 TDIQEEAKKR
+422 TDSANSAADWVKDKTGFDPRSVGQWIR
-432 GVSPADIIREKMA
+432 GQFSG
-445 ANDKE
+445 ANE
-450 GESFTNNLL
+450 
-459 GKVGSW
+459 
-465 WDAARGALH
+465 
-474 AGNEGV
+474 
-480 LPSRGL
+480 
-486 IGRSSTPRGI
+486 PRGI

-592 NIQDPKV
+592 NIQDPQV

-623 KAAQSTLTTND
+623 KAAQSAVGAGG
-634 NRTSNTS
+634 SNS
-641 SNNPVY
+641 SVF
-647 NITVQGGGDPHE
+647 NINVQGGGDPRE